1 MTRKE
6 KINIKKIAELAG
18 VSVATVSRVFNHP
31 EKVLPETREHV
42 LNITDKYDFTPSW
55 IARGLA
61 KGTTKT
67 IALLIPAIVSDLNQ
81 NIISG
86 VEVVAGN
93 KGYAVIFGQTHGEWE
108 RESNFLK
115 LMKDR
120 KVDGI
125 ILVGTI
131 LSSDSQVETVSMGIP
146 CVHIGQKKNCDCTI
160 HCYFDFVD
168 AAHRLLSHLTELG
181 HQSISLVYD
190 KKQSDIWE
198 AFQTALPLVKSKF
211 DKEISMSF
219 YEFEAS
225 TQGGYLAVQRI
236 IKQNILPDALITG
249 NDLQAIGALKAAR
262 DANLKVPE
270 DLALA
275 SFNDSPVCSCVYPA
289 LTSVE
294 MPAARLGMTAARMLF
309 DCIENNEPDLD
320 FSQELILKPRLK
332 VRESCGNKTAIFEL
346 FD

>member
-1 MTRKE
+1 M
-6 KINIKKIAELAG
+6 NIRKIAELAG

-31 EKVLPETREHV
+31 EKVLPETREQV
-42 LNITDKYDFTPSW
+42 LKITDKYDFTPSW
-55 IARGLA
+55 VARGLA

-67 IALLIPAIVSDLNQ
+67 IALLIPAIVSDLYQ

-93 KGYAVIFGQTHGEWE
+93 KGYAVIFGQTHGE
-108 RESNFLK
+108 REKEYNFLK

-125 ILVGTI
+125 ILVGT
-131 LSSDSQVETVSMGIP
+131 LFSCGLDADTFTTEIP
-146 CVHIGQKKNCDCTI
+146 CAHIGQKRNCDCAI
-160 HCYFDFVD
+160 HCYFDYDD
-168 AAHRLLSHLTELG
+168 AAYRLMSHLVELG
-181 HQSISLVYD
+181 HQSMSLVYD
-190 KKQSDIWE
+190 KKQIDVRE
-198 AFQTALPLVKSKF
+198 AFQSAIPFVKNKYSK
-211 DKEISMSF
+211 DISMHC

-225 TQGGYLAVQRI
+225 TQGGYLALQRI
-236 IKQNILPDALITG
+236 IKQGSLTDVLITG
-249 NDLQAIGALKAAR
+249 NDLQAIGALKTAW

-275 SFNDSPVCSCVYPA
+275 SFNDSPVCSAVYPA
-289 LTSVE
+289 LTCVE

-309 DCIENNEPDLD
+309 DCIENNEPNLD